1 VPEVNT
7 RPIFRRKLAKS
18 GHPESDQ
25 DNECFLLSGIF
36 YHSNCC
42 LLIGGKNEFVGS
54 LENGDFCPIEAKVRQ
69 KSNFAQIF

>member
-1 VPEVNT
+1 
-7 RPIFRRKLAKS
+7 
-18 GHPESDQ
+18 
-25 DNECFLLSGIF
+25 
-36 YHSNCC
+36 